1 MPEYEYLCQ
10 DCHKTFDVHLSLDQH
25 EHDKG
30 QVKCPQC
37 GSTNVDQQMAAFFVV
52 TSKKS

>member
-25 EHDKG
+25 EKHE
-30 QVKCPQC
+30 VKCPHC
-37 GSTNVDQQMAAFFVV
+37 GSSNVDQQMAAFFAV